1 MRIPSVAT
9 PEFWQLYHKLPPPV
23 RALSR
28 KNYQLWRQNAFHPS
42 MRFKRIGGTNWSARI
57 GDHYRAVGKFSGSV
71 FVWQWIGT
79 HEEFNKRFG

>member
-9 PEFWQLYHKLPPPV
+9 PAFWEQYQQLPAPI
-23 RALSR
+23 RALAR
-28 KNYQLWRQNAFHPS
+28 KNYQLWQQNALHPS
-42 MRFKRIGGTNWSARI
+42 VHFKRIGAGNWSARV
-57 GDHYRAVGKFSGSV
+57 GNHYRAVGKFSGSV